1 MPPNPAAQQDALRAK
16 GGRLIP
22 HKAAAMV
29 LQRAA
34 DKVGGDKELAKRLN
48 VSLRLLERYKA
59 GTEPVPEAVYL
70 DAVDI
75 VLGDDDRKTS

>member
-1 MPPNPAAQQDALRAK
+1 M
-16 GGRLIP
+16 IP